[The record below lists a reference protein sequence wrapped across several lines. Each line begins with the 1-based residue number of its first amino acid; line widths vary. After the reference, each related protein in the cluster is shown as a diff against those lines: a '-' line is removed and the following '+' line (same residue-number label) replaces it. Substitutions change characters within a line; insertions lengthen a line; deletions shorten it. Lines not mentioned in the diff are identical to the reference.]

1 MSRLTREA
9 ILSAPDITEKEV
21 DVPEWGGSVLIR
33 TMTKAQQVKLRREAM
48 VDGSLSEDR
57 LEILIFVHG
66 VVEPQFTAEDHDTLK
81 GKSAS
86 AMDRV
91 LLEIYRGSGMTK
103 EEAARIER
111 AFPGGT
117 PEARS

>member
-9 ILSAPDITEKEV
+9 ILSAPDIIEKEI
-21 DVPEWGGSVLIR
+21 DIPEWGGSVLIR
-33 TMTKAQQVKLRREAM
+33 TLTKAQQVKLRKEAT
-48 VDGSLSEDR
+48 VDGHLDENR

-66 VVEPQFTAEDHDTLK
+66 VVEPQFTADDHDKLK
-81 GKSAS
+81 EKSAS

-111 AFPGGT
+111 AFPGGA

>member
-1 MSRLTREA
+1 
-9 ILSAPDITEKEV
+9 
-21 DVPEWGGSVLIR
+21 
-33 TMTKAQQVKLRREAM
+33 
-48 VDGSLSEDR
+48 
-57 LEILIFVHG
+57 
-66 VVEPQFTAEDHDTLK
+66 VVEPQFTADDHVALK
-81 GKSAS
+81 EKSAS

-91 LLEIYRGSGMTK
+91 LMEIYRGSGMTK